1 MDPLQEP
8 PRDPTGPG
16 PSGRTWGK
24 AFGADLLARLYESS
38 LEPGYAAATER
49 RRRSGP
55 EPPWQRRMGRLGTAA
70 VLVVFGLMVAVAYRH
85 AVAAQPEAQ
94 RTHDRLV
101 GEVKSQRAGTDAMQR
116 RADRLRAEVAR
127 DRDRAL
133 SLAGSDEL
141 SRLRAL
147 EAATS
152 LTKVRGPGVT
162 VTLSDAPEQQDPVTG
177 KASSENL
184 GRVLDLDIQYVV
196 NELWHDGAEAVAVDG
211 QRLGATSTIRTAG
224 AAILVDFRPVTDPYK
239 ITAVGPDSMRSRFD
253 SSAVGARYRDFAKR
267 YHMGFGVQSSAE
279 LTLSAAPE
287 QPLRYA
293 RPVPSPSPTPSGS
306 ASGSGSPSPSRS
318 GGGR

>member
-1 MDPLQEP
+1 MDPLHEP
-8 PRDPTGPG
+8 PREPTGPG
-16 PSGRTWGK
+16 PAGPTWGK

-49 RRRSGP
+49 RRLSGP
-55 EPPWQRRMGRLGTAA
+55 EPPWQRRLGRAGTAL
-70 VLVVFGLMVAVAYRH
+70 VLLVFGLLVAVAYRH
-85 AVAAQPEAQ
+85 AVAAEPDAH
-94 RTHDRLV
+94 RTHDKLV
-101 GEVKSQRAGTDAMQR
+101 GEVKSQRAETDTMQR
-116 RADRLRAEVAR
+116 RADALRAEVAR

-141 SRLRAL
+141 SRLHAL

-152 LTKVRGPGVT
+152 LTKVAGPGMT
-162 VTLSDAPEQQDPVTG
+162 VTLSDAPAQQDPVTG

-196 NELWHDGAEAVAVDG
+196 NELWRDGAEAVAVDG

-224 AAILVDFRPVTDPYK
+224 EAILVDFRPVTSPYT
-239 ITAVGPDSMRSRFD
+239 ISVVGPGSMRSRFD
-253 SSAVGARYRDFAKR
+253 SSAVAARYQDFAKR
-267 YHMGFGVQSSAE
+267 YHMGFGVKQAGE
-279 LTLSAAPE
+279 LTLPAAPE

-293 RPVPSPSPTPSGS
+293 RPESSP
-306 ASGSGSPSPSRS
+306 SPSPSRS